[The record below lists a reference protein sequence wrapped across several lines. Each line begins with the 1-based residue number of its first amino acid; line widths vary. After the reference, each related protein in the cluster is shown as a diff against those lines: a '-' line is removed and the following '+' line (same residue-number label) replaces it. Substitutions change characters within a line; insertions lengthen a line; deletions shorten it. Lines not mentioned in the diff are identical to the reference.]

1 MKGSVANHYPRAPAL
16 NSMKQFSMLGVKGS
30 KSVLLD
36 YNIGVSYFLI
46 VKVDQ
51 FNAYFN
57 YFKRLRLNQIYHPL
71 VELYKYN

>member
-1 MKGSVANHYPRAPAL
+1 
-16 NSMKQFSMLGVKGS
+16 MLGVKGP

-71 VELYKYN
+71 AELYKYN